1 MGLWVKPRLTCIR
14 SGYIAEEFLTR
25 LAAWIITFQHGDF
38 RPVFDVV
45 PRMFGSQM
53 RVFFIF
59 ALSYKF
65 SNPLVQLFVRFFFFH
80 LPHFFADAGCL
91 KAFWRRCFAMRGR
104 RLHKFREGKR
114 IGKLRI
120 FHSHSVSACCVQIKT
135 ADRTRKSLKRL
146 RTQFHIAGSL
156 SHLDLELPCCN
167 LIVQKHKSSLPL
179 AVHDGAK
186 ICQKS

>member
-1 MGLWVKPRLTCIR
+1 MDHYFSAWRLPASVRR
-14 SGYIAEEFLTR
+14 SATNVWLPNACFFNFCPFLQI
-25 LAAWIITFQHGDF
+25 LKIHWYNC
-38 RPVFDVV
+38 
-45 PRMFGSQM
+45 
-53 RVFFIF
+53 
-59 ALSYKF
+59 LSGF
-65 SNPLVQLFVRFFFFH
+65 NFH

-167 LIVQKHKSSLPL
+167 LIVQKHKSSKPFHLRYMMVRRFVKNDSL
-179 AVHDGAK
+179 H
-186 ICQKS
+186 